1 MHVALVVPIV
11 GLRVIR
17 RSMSSVDGETWKNR
31 RCRAAVVDAV
41 KVHDVEVQVQ
51 LERRAEPLDRRDG
64 ARLPRP
70 STALRPVKPRDA
82 PERDLQHTLSEIRT
96 PSEEPAAA
104 PRYRQDPLAR
114 RRPGDHPV
122 NPVRRLLG
130 HPSPEAARAEASRLA
145 REEHAAVVLAI
156 LALEPG
162 EALGWV
168 PAAPPTPV
176 ARTPA

>member
-51 LERRAEPLDRRDG
+51 FKRRAEPLDRRDG
-64 ARLPRP
+64 ARLPGP
-70 STALRPVKPRDA
+70 STALRPVEPRDA
-82 PERDLQHTLSEIRT
+82 PERDLQHTLSEILT
-96 PSEEPAAA
+96 PSEEPAAS

-122 NPVRRLLG
+122 NPLG
-130 HPSPEAARAEASRLA
+130 
-145 REEHAAVVLAI
+145 
-156 LALEPG
+156 
-162 EALGWV
+162 V
-168 PAAPPTPV
+168 P
-176 ARTPA
+176 